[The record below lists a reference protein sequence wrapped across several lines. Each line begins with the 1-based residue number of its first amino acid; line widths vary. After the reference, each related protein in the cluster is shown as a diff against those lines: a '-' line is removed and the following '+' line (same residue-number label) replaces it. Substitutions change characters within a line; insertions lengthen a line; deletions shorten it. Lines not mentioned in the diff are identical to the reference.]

1 MYKGYRFLGV
11 IPARG
16 GSKGVPRKNVRLLA
30 GKSLIEW
37 AIEQA
42 EQSRYIDNIIVSS
55 EDEEICQVAKQ
66 LGAEVPFVRPVELAS
81 DTASGV
87 DVLCHAVE
95 NTVENYDYVV
105 LLQPTSP
112 LRESSD
118 IDRAI
123 EYCIEQAVT
132 SVVSVAEA
140 TKSPYWMYQMKEGG
154 GLTPFV
160 ENAASNRQELPQ
172 SYALNGAV
180 YVLEVAG
187 LLASRKILD
196 EQTLGYVMPAERSYD
211 IDTETDFLICEFL
224 KTRIYPDE

>member
-1 MYKGYRFLGV
+1 MYGKHKILAV

-16 GSKGVPRKNVRLLA
+16 GSKGVPRKNIRALN
-30 GKSLIEW
+30 GKPLIAW
-37 AIEQA
+37 TIEQA
-42 EQSRYIDNIIVSS
+42 EQSSYIDRVIVSS

-66 LGAEVPFVRPVELAS
+66 SGAEIPFVRPAELAS

-95 NTVENYDYVV
+95 NAGADYDYVV

-112 LRESSD
+112 LRESTD
-118 IDRAI
+118 IDAAI
-123 EYCIEQAVT
+123 EYCVEQAVT
-132 SVVSVAEA
+132 SVVSLAEA
-140 TKSPYWMYQMKEGG
+140 TKSPYWMYHMKEGG
-154 GLTPFV
+154 ELTPFV
-160 ENAASNRQELPQ
+160 DNAASNRQELPQ

-180 YVLEVAG
+180 YVLEVAR

-224 KTRIYPDE
+224 KTRTNPNG

>member
-1 MYKGYRFLGV
+1 MYGQHKILAV

-16 GSKGVPRKNVRLLA
+16 GSKGVPRKNIRALN
-30 GKSLIEW
+30 GKPLIAW
-37 AIEQA
+37 TIEQA
-42 EQSRYIDNIIVSS
+42 AQSCYIDRVIVSS

-66 LGAEVPFVRPVELAS
+66 SGAEIPFVRPAELAS

-95 NTVENYDYVV
+95 NAGADYDYVV

-112 LRESSD
+112 LRESTD
-118 IDRAI
+118 IDAAI
-123 EYCIEQAVT
+123 EYCVEQAVT
-132 SVVSVAEA
+132 SVVSLAEA
-140 TKSPYWMYQMKEGG
+140 TKSPYWMYQMNEGG
-154 GLTPFV
+154 ELTPFV
-160 ENAASNRQELPQ
+160 ENAAANRQELPQ

-180 YVLEVAG
+180 YVLEVAR

-211 IDTETDFLICEFL
+211 IDNETDFLICEFL
-224 KTRIYPDE
+224 KTRMNSDG

>member
-1 MYKGYRFLGV
+1 MYKEHRVLAV

-30 GKSLIEW
+30 GKPLIAW
-37 AIEQA
+37 TIEQA
-42 EQSRYIDNIIVSS
+42 AQSRYIDCVMVSS
-55 EDEEICQVAKQ
+55 EDDEICQVAKES
-66 LGAEVPFVRPVELAS
+66 GAEIPFVRPMELAS

-95 NTVENYDYVV
+95 NSGSDYDYVV

-112 LRESSD
+112 LREPSD
-118 IDRAI
+118 IDEAI
-123 EYCIEQAVT
+123 ECCVSRAAK

-140 TKSPYWMYQMKEGG
+140 AKSPYWMYQMKEGG
-154 GLTPFV
+154 KLTPFV
-160 ENAASNRQELPQ
+160 EDAATNRQQLPQ

-180 YVLEVAG
+180 YVLEVAT
-187 LLASRKILD
+187 LLANRKILD

-211 IDTETDFLICEFL
+211 IDTEMDFLICDFIKKREQH
-224 KTRIYPDE
+224 DG

>member
-1 MYKGYRFLGV
+1 MYGKHKILAV

-16 GSKGVPRKNVRLLA
+16 GSKGVPRKNIRALN
-30 GKSLIEW
+30 GKPLIAW
-37 AIEQA
+37 TIEQA
-42 EQSRYIDNIIVSS
+42 EQSRYIDRVIVSS

-66 LGAEVPFVRPVELAS
+66 SGAEIPFVRPAELAS

-95 NTVENYDYVV
+95 NAGADYDYVV

-112 LRESSD
+112 LRESTD
-118 IDRAI
+118 IDAAI
-123 EYCIEQAVT
+123 EYCVEQAVT
-132 SVVSVAEA
+132 SVVSLAEA
-140 TKSPYWMYQMKEGG
+140 TKSPYWMYHMKEGG
-154 GLTPFV
+154 ELTPFV
-160 ENAASNRQELPQ
+160 DNAASNRQELPQ

-180 YVLEVAG
+180 YVLEVAR

-224 KTRIYPDE
+224 KTRTNPNG

>member
-1 MYKGYRFLGV
+1 MYKEYRVLGV

-30 GKSLIEW
+30 GKPLIGW
-37 AIEQA
+37 TIEQA
-42 EQSRYIDNIIVSS
+42 AQSRYIDRVIVSS
-55 EDEEICQVAKQ
+55 EDEEICQVAKHS
-66 LGAEVPFVRPVELAS
+66 GAEVPFVRPMELAT
-81 DTASGV
+81 DTATGV

-95 NTVENYDYVV
+95 NAGADYDYVV

-112 LRESSD
+112 LREPTD
-118 IDRAI
+118 IDAAI
-123 EYCIEQAVT
+123 EYCVEQAVT
-132 SVVSVAEA
+132 SVVSLAEA
-140 TKSPYWMYQMKEGG
+140 TKSPYWMYQMKKGG
-154 GLTPFV
+154 ELTPFLEDV
-160 ENAASNRQELPQ
+160 ASNRQELPQ

-180 YVLEVAG
+180 YVLEVAT

-224 KTRIYPDE
+224 KNKNKP

>member
-1 MYKGYRFLGV
+1 MYKEYRVLGV

-30 GKSLIEW
+30 GKPLIGW
-37 AIEQA
+37 TIEQA
-42 EQSRYIDNIIVSS
+42 AQSRYIDRVIVSS

-66 LGAEVPFVRPVELAS
+66 SGAEIPFVRPAELAS

-95 NTVENYDYVV
+95 NAGADYDYVV

-112 LRESSD
+112 LRESTD
-118 IDRAI
+118 IDAAI
-123 EYCIEQAVT
+123 EYCVEQAVT
-132 SVVSVAEA
+132 SVVSLAEA
-140 TKSPYWMYQMKEGG
+140 TKSPYWMYHMKEGG
-154 GLTPFV
+154 ELTPFV
-160 ENAASNRQELPQ
+160 DNAASNRQELPQ

-180 YVLEVAG
+180 YVLEVAR

-224 KTRIYPDE
+224 KTRTNPNG

>member
-1 MYKGYRFLGV
+1 LAV

-16 GSKGVPRKNVRLLA
+16 GSKGVPRKNIRLLA
-30 GKSLIEW
+30 GKPLVTW
-37 AIEQA
+37 TIEQA
-42 EQSRYIDNIIVSS
+42 AQSRYIDRVIVSS

-66 LGAEVPFVRPVELAS
+66 SGAEVPFVRPMELAS

-95 NTVENYDYVV
+95 NAGADYDYVV

-112 LRESSD
+112 LRESTD
-118 IDRAI
+118 IDAAI
-123 EYCIEQAVT
+123 ECCVSRTAK

-140 TKSPYWMYQMKEGG
+140 TKSPYWMYQVQEGG
-154 GLTPFV
+154 KLTPFV
-160 ENAASNRQELPQ
+160 ENAASNRQQLPQ

-180 YVLEVAG
+180 YVLEVAA
-187 LLASRKILD
+187 LLESRKILD
-196 EQTLGYVMPAERSYD
+196 EQTLGYVMPEERSYD

-224 KTRIYPDE
+224 KTRMEPNG

>member
-1 MYKGYRFLGV
+1 MYGKHKILAV

-16 GSKGVPRKNVRLLA
+16 GSKGVPRKNIRALN
-30 GKSLIEW
+30 GKPLIAW
-37 AIEQA
+37 TIEQA
-42 EQSRYIDNIIVSS
+42 EQSRYIDRVIVSS

-66 LGAEVPFVRPVELAS
+66 SGAEIPFVRPAELAS

-95 NTVENYDYVV
+95 NAGADCDYVV

-112 LRESSD
+112 LRESTD
-118 IDRAI
+118 IDAAI
-123 EYCIEQAVT
+123 EYCVEQAVT
-132 SVVSVAEA
+132 SVVSLAEA
-140 TKSPYWMYQMKEGG
+140 TKSPYWMYHMKEGG
-154 GLTPFV
+154 ELTPFV
-160 ENAASNRQELPQ
+160 DNAASNRQELPQ

-180 YVLEVAG
+180 YVLEVAR

-224 KTRIYPDE
+224 KTRTNPNG

>member
-1 MYKGYRFLGV
+1 MYGQHKILAV

-16 GSKGVPRKNVRLLA
+16 GSKGVPRKNIRALN
-30 GKSLIEW
+30 GKPLIAW
-37 AIEQA
+37 TIEQA
-42 EQSRYIDNIIVSS
+42 AQSCYIDRVIVSS

-66 LGAEVPFVRPVELAS
+66 SGAEIPFVRPAELAS

-95 NTVENYDYVV
+95 NAGADYDYVV

-112 LRESSD
+112 LRESTD
-118 IDRAI
+118 IDAAI
-123 EYCIEQAVT
+123 EYCVEQAVT
-132 SVVSVAEA
+132 SVVSLAEA
-140 TKSPYWMYQMKEGG
+140 TKSPYWMYQMNEGG
-154 GLTPFV
+154 ELTPFV
-160 ENAASNRQELPQ
+160 ENAAANRQELPQ

-180 YVLEVAG
+180 YVLEVAR

-211 IDTETDFLICEFL
+211 IDNETDFLICEFL
-224 KTRIYPDE
+224 KTRINSDG

>member
-1 MYKGYRFLGV
+1 MYQGHRILAV

-16 GSKGVPRKNVRLLA
+16 GSKGVPRKNIRLLA
-30 GKSLIEW
+30 GKPLVTW
-37 AIEQA
+37 TIEQA
-42 EQSRYIDNIIVSS
+42 AQSRYIDRVIVSS

-66 LGAEVPFVRPVELAS
+66 SGAEVPFVRPMELAS

-95 NTVENYDYVV
+95 NAGADYDYVV

-112 LRESSD
+112 LRESTD
-118 IDRAI
+118 IDAAI
-123 EYCIEQAVT
+123 ECCVSRTAK

-140 TKSPYWMYQMKEGG
+140 TKSPYWMYQVQEGG
-154 GLTPFV
+154 KLTPFV
-160 ENAASNRQELPQ
+160 ENAASNRQQLPQ

-180 YVLEVAG
+180 YVLEVAA
-187 LLASRKILD
+187 LLESRKILD
-196 EQTLGYVMPAERSYD
+196 EQTLGYVMPEERSYD

-224 KTRIYPDE
+224 KTRMEPNG

>member
-1 MYKGYRFLGV
+1 MAV

-16 GSKGVPRKNVRLLA
+16 GSKGVPRKNIRLLA
-30 GKSLIEW
+30 GKPLVTW
-37 AIEQA
+37 TIEQA
-42 EQSRYIDNIIVSS
+42 AQSRYIDRVIVSS

-66 LGAEVPFVRPVELAS
+66 SGAEVPFVRPMELAS

-95 NTVENYDYVV
+95 NAGADYDYVV

-112 LRESSD
+112 LRESTD
-118 IDRAI
+118 IDAAI
-123 EYCIEQAVT
+123 ECCVSRTAK

-140 TKSPYWMYQMKEGG
+140 TKSPYWMYQVQEGG
-154 GLTPFV
+154 KLTPFV
-160 ENAASNRQELPQ
+160 ENAASNRQQLPQ

-180 YVLEVAG
+180 YVLEVAA
-187 LLASRKILD
+187 LLESRKILD
-196 EQTLGYVMPAERSYD
+196 EQTLGYVMPEERSYD

-224 KTRIYPDE
+224 KTRMEPNG

>member
-1 MYKGYRFLGV
+1 M

-16 GSKGVPRKNVRLLA
+16 GSKGVPRKNIRLLA
-30 GKSLIEW
+30 GKPLVTW
-37 AIEQA
+37 TIEQA
-42 EQSRYIDNIIVSS
+42 AQSRYIDRVIVSS

-66 LGAEVPFVRPVELAS
+66 SGAEVPFVRPMELAS

-95 NTVENYDYVV
+95 NAGADYDYVV

-112 LRESSD
+112 LRESTD
-118 IDRAI
+118 IDAAI
-123 EYCIEQAVT
+123 ECCVSRTAK

-140 TKSPYWMYQMKEGG
+140 TKSPYWMYQVQEGG
-154 GLTPFV
+154 KLTPFV
-160 ENAASNRQELPQ
+160 ENAASNRQQLPQ

-180 YVLEVAG
+180 YVLEVAA
-187 LLASRKILD
+187 LLESRKILD
-196 EQTLGYVMPAERSYD
+196 EQTLGYVMPEERSYD

-224 KTRIYPDE
+224 KTRMEPNG